1 LGIIDKEM
9 TYQIVSERKVRN
21 ASQIKN
27 PDDIFN
33 LLKRYAASKQ
43 EQIILI
49 TLNASHV
56 PIRIILLSIGTVNRA
71 LVHMRDIFYYAIKDM
86 AVAIMLCHN
95 HPSGTLVPSRED
107 IDITK
112 SAVDTGNI
120 MGIPVIE
127 HLIINKKDYFSFKRE
142 GIINSDNKYVEPKPE
157 DRNYWENK
165 YKDL

>member
-1 LGIIDKEM
+1 M
-9 TYQIVSERKVRN
+9 TYQIISERKVRN

-49 TLNASHV
+49 TLNASHI
-56 PIRIILLSIGTVNRA
+56 PIRIILLSIGTVNHA
-71 LVHMRDIFYYAIKDM
+71 LVHVRDIFYYAIKDM

-95 HPSGTLVPSRED
+95 HPSGKIIPSRD
-107 IDITK
+107 DLDLTK
-112 SAVDTGNI
+112 SVVDTGNI
-120 MGIPVIE
+120 MRIPVID
-127 HLIINKKDYFSFKRE
+127 HLIINKKNYFSFKCE
-142 GIINSDNKYVEPKPE
+142 GIINSNHKYVEPCHE
-157 DRNYWENK
+157 DKSYWENK